1 MLAPMSIATT
11 PFQCRALRRGGEGG
25 HRREVDGDERRGCQ
39 RSETALLRFEQKGF
53 RLMRGQIGKKTIR
66 SCCG

>member
-39 RSETALLRFEQKGF
+39 RSETGLA
-53 RLMRGQIGKKTIR
+53 TV
-66 SCCG
+66 

>member
-25 HRREVDGDERRGCQ
+25 LGERLMATSAGDVSGPKR
-39 RSETALLRFEQKGF
+39 ALLRFEQKGF
-53 RLMRGQIGKKTIR
+53 RLMRGQMG
-66 SCCG
+66 